1 MRWGGGL
8 ERGRRRR
15 RSRRRWGG
23 RLGRVIPPSFAA
35 LHPVLALLGLVVGWV
50 IYNTAGFS
58 SRSES
63 RAGEK
68 TNINK
73 AGKNSLKTILSFENN
88 VPQYTNAP
96 SNMIYFN
103 ITYIE
108 H

>member
-1 MRWGGGL
+1 MGGGGGGGGGGDGVGGWGGGGSL
-8 ERGRRRR
+8 
-15 RSRRRWGG
+15 
-23 RLGRVIPPSFAA
+23 LLTAA

-73 AGKNSLKTILSFENN
+73 AGKKQFENN
-88 VPQYTNAP
+88 SV
-96 SNMIYFN
+96 I
-103 ITYIE
+103 
-108 H
+108 

>member
-1 MRWGGGL
+1 MGGWRGGGGVGGDGVGGWGGGGSL
-8 ERGRRRR
+8 
-15 RSRRRWGG
+15 
-23 RLGRVIPPSFAA
+23 LLTAA

-73 AGKNSLKTILSFENN
+73 AGKN

-96 SNMIYFN
+96 SNIIYFN

>member
-1 MRWGGGL
+1 MGWEVGGGGVGGDGVGGWGGGGSL
-8 ERGRRRR
+8 
-15 RSRRRWGG
+15 
-23 RLGRVIPPSFAA
+23 LLTAA

-73 AGKNSLKTILSFENN
+73 AGKNCLKTILSFENN

-96 SNMIYFN
+96 SNIIYFN